1 MARGAGERVGR
12 QGDSRQSGI
21 GGKIGKCF
29 DKYGKDRY
37 GIVDFPTSEIGM
49 DAPEETPSRIE
60 PCLLDESNSA
70 ILDLVASLSGAT
82 HALGARLHPKS
93 AAGLAELVRV
103 MNCYYSNLIEGHNT
117 TPREIE
123 RALQDRLDAAEDRR
137 NLQIEARA
145 HIRVQREVDRL
156 HAVGELREPASVE
169 FIRWLHRAFYED
181 APEAMLRIEGAGRV
195 LRMTPGE
202 FRSRPEEDVGVG
214 RHLPPASGRVEAF
227 MAHFERRYRFA
238 DLGMGSRITAMAAA
252 HHRLNYIHP
261 FVDGN
266 GRVSRLMSHATA
278 LSAGI
283 GAHGLWSVSRGLAR
297 GLTSR
302 GDYKRMMDYADS
314 PRQGDLD
321 GRGNLSRRA
330 LAEFTEWFLKV
341 CLDQVTFM
349 GGLFALDTL
358 VSRLKAYVERR
369 DLKPEAFSLLEQA
382 LQRGELP
389 RGDAARVTGL
399 RERSARDLLG
409 ALVADGILASDTP
422 KGPVSLRFP
431 LDAAEMLFPALLP
444 ET

>member
-1 MARGAGERVGR
+1 MAAL
-12 QGDSRQSGI
+12 D
-21 GGKIGKCF
+21 
-29 DKYGKDRY
+29 
-37 GIVDFPTSEIGM
+37 
-49 DAPEETPSRIE
+49 ETPSRIE
-60 PCLLDESNSA
+60 PCLLDETSA
-70 ILDLVASLSGAT
+70 TILDLVASLSGAT

-123 RALQDRLDAAEDRR
+123 RALQDRLDASEERR
-137 NLQIEARA
+137 NLQLEARA
-145 HIRVQREVDRL
+145 HIRVQREVDGL
-156 HAVGELREPASVE
+156 HAGGKPPEPAAAE
-169 FIRWLHRAFYED
+169 FIRWLHRSFYED
-181 APEAMLRIEGAGRV
+181 APEAMLRIEGAGRM

-202 FRSRPEEDVGVG
+202 FRSRPEEDVDVG
-214 RHLPPASGRVEAF
+214 RHLPPSSERVEAF
-227 MAHFERRYRFA
+227 MAYFERRYRFA
-238 DLGMGSRITAMAAA
+238 ELGMGSRIIAIAAA

-261 FVDGN
+261 FLDGN
-266 GRVSRLMSHATA
+266 GRVSRLMSHAMA
-278 LSAGI
+278 LQAGI

-297 GLTSR
+297 GLESR

-330 LAEFTEWFLKV
+330 LAEFTEWFLRA

-358 VSRLKAYVERR
+358 VDRLKAYVDRR
-369 DLKPEAFSLLEQA
+369 ELKPEAFSLLEQA
-382 LQRGELP
+382 LQRGVLP
-389 RGDAARVTGL
+389 RGDAAGVTGL

-431 LDAAEMLFPALLP
+431 LHAAEMLFPALFP